1 MNTDLSVYASENL
14 CYRPTSIFFFKTLH
28 SFSDCTGTKT
38 IQELGRQSGGHL
50 LKHVFEGLRLN
61 KIFISDVIAVQC
73 SVL

>member
-14 CYRPTSIFFFKTLH
+14 QTHLYIFFKTLH

-38 IQELGRQSGGHL
+38 IQELGRQSRGHL

>member
-14 CYRPTSIFFFKTLH
+14 QTHLYIFFKTLH